1 MPTFNFK
8 FIFISIFLSL
18 LFLHTCNSVSILDLD
33 SALASSEI
41 DARAR
46 RVCTKKLED
55 CLEEEEMESESNRRV
70 LVMQRKYISYETL
83 RRDMVPCATP
93 GASYYDCNGGHQAN
107 HYNRGCEV
115 ITRCARGIK
124 VFTSVEFKV
133 IELILLQHIHIIN
146 DSLRTI

>member
-33 SALASSEI
+33 GALASSEI

-83 RRDMVPCATP
+83 RRTWSHVLPLVLLTMIAM
-93 GASYYDCNGGHQAN
+93 A
-107 HYNRGCEV
+107 V
-115 ITRCARGIK
+115 IKRIITTEGVK
-124 VFTSVEFKV
+124 
-133 IELILLQHIHIIN
+133 LLQ
-146 DSLRTI
+146 DVLEVSKVSKP